1 LINYY
6 YFCPKNKKLMN
17 MKKILLLLTILL
29 SLQFSTV
36 SAQTQIDVNG
46 VTVPRKI
53 EFQGKSLQL
62 NGAGGRSKMWLEVY
76 VQALYLSQLTQ
87 DPQFII
93 DSDTEMAVRIEI
105 TSSMVSSSKLT
116 KAMNTG
122 FEKSAGANLEQLRP
136 RIEQLKSFLS
146 DAITEKDVFIL
157 AYNPLD
163 QNVYVSKNEVLKG
176 KIPGFDFKKAL
187 FGIWLSD
194 KPVDETLKKHLL
206 GQ

>member
-1 LINYY
+1 
-6 YFCPKNKKLMN
+6 MR
-17 MKKILLLLTILL
+17 KILLVLTLLL
-29 SLQFSTV
+29 SLQFSEV
-36 SAQTQIDVNG
+36 SAQTHLEVNG

-53 EFQGKSLQL
+53 EFQGKTLQL

-76 VQALYLSQLTQ
+76 VQALYLSQLSQ

-93 DSDTEMAVRIEI
+93 DSDTEMAIRIEI
-105 TSSMVSSSKLT
+105 TSSMVSSNKLT

-122 FEKSAGANLEQLRP
+122 FEKSAGSNLEELRP
-136 RIEQLKSFLS
+136 RIEQLKSYLS
-146 DAITEKDVFIL
+146 DAITEKDVFVL

-163 QNVYVSKNEVLKG
+163 QNVYVTKNEILKG
-176 KIPGFDFKKAL
+176 KIQGFDFKKAL

>member
-1 LINYY
+1 
-6 YFCPKNKKLMN
+6 
-17 MKKILLLLTILL
+17 MKKILLFLTLLL

-53 EFQGKSLQL
+53 EFLGKTLQL
-62 NGAGGRSKMWLEVY
+62 NGAGGRSKMWMEVY

-93 DSDTEMAVRIEI
+93 DSDTEMAIRIEI
-105 TSSMVSSSKLT
+105 TSSMVSSNKLT

-122 FEKSAGANLEQLRP
+122 FEKSAGAQLEQLRP
-136 RIEQLKSFLS
+136 RIEQLKSYLS

>member
-1 LINYY
+1 
-6 YFCPKNKKLMN
+6 
-17 MKKILLLLTILL
+17 MKKILLLFTFLL

-36 SAQTQIDVNG
+36 SAQTHLEVNG

-53 EFQGKSLQL
+53 EFQNKTLQL

-76 VQALYLSQLTQ
+76 VQALYLSQLSQ
-87 DPQFII
+87 DPKFII
-93 DSDTEMAVRIEI
+93 DSDTEMAIRIEI
-105 TSSMVSSSKLT
+105 TSSMVSSNKLT
-116 KAMNTG
+116 KAMNAG
-122 FEKSAGANLEQLRP
+122 FEKSAGSNLEELRP
-136 RIEQLKSFLS
+136 RIEDFKKLLS

-157 AYNPLD
+157 AYNPFD
-163 QNVYVSKNEVLKG
+163 QTINVIKNDVVKG

-194 KPVDETLKKHLL
+194 KPVDDTLKKHLL

>member
-1 LINYY
+1 
-6 YFCPKNKKLMN
+6 
-17 MKKILLLLTILL
+17 MKKILLVLTFLL

-36 SAQTQIDVNG
+36 SAQTQLEVNG

-53 EFQGKSLQL
+53 DFQNKTLQL

-76 VQALYLSQLTQ
+76 VQALYLSQLSQ
-87 DPQFII
+87 DPKFII
-93 DSDTEMAVRIEI
+93 DSDTEMAIRIEI
-105 TSSMVSSSKLT
+105 TSSMVSSNKLT

-122 FEKSAGANLEQLRP
+122 FEKSAGSNLEELRP
-136 RIEQLKSFLS
+136 RIEQFKTMLS

-163 QNVYVSKNEVLKG
+163 QTINVIKNDVVKG
-176 KIPGFDFKKAL
+176 KVTGFDFKQAL

-206 GQ
+206 GI

>member
-1 LINYY
+1 
-6 YFCPKNKKLMN
+6 
-17 MKKILLLLTILL
+17 MKKILLLLTVLL

-136 RIEQLKSFLS
+136 KIEQLKSYLS
-146 DAITEKDVFIL
+146 DAITEKDVFVL

>member
-1 LINYY
+1 
-6 YFCPKNKKLMN
+6 
-17 MKKILLLLTILL
+17 MKKILLLLTLLL

-36 SAQTQIDVNG
+36 SVQTQLEVNG

-53 EFQGKSLQL
+53 EFQSKSLQL

-76 VQALYLSQLTQ
+76 VQALYLSQLSQ

-93 DSDTEMAVRIEI
+93 DSDTEMAIRSEI
-105 TSSMVSSSKLT
+105 TSSMVSSNKLT

-122 FEKSAGANLEQLRP
+122 FEKSAGSNLEQLRP
-136 RIEQLKSFLS
+136 RIEQFKTYLS

-157 AYNPLD
+157 FYNPLD
-163 QNVYVSKNEVLKG
+163 QTVNVYKNEVLKG
-176 KIPGFDFKKAL
+176 KVQGFDFKKAL

-206 GQ
+206 GI

>member
-1 LINYY
+1 
-6 YFCPKNKKLMN
+6 
-17 MKKILLLLTILL
+17 MKKILLLLTFLL
-29 SLQFSTV
+29 SLQFSTI
-36 SAQTQIDVNG
+36 SAQTQLEVNG

-76 VQALYLSQLTQ
+76 VQALYLSQLSQ

-93 DSDTEMAVRIEI
+93 DSDTEMAIRIEI
-105 TSSMVSSSKLT
+105 TSSMVSSNKLT

-122 FEKSAGANLEQLRP
+122 FEKSAGRNLAQLRP
-136 RIEQLKSFLS
+136 RIEEFKTFLS

-163 QNVYVSKNEVLKG
+163 QTINVYKNETLKG
-176 KIPGFDFKKAL
+176 KINGFDFKKAL

-206 GQ
+206 GI

>member
-1 LINYY
+1 
-6 YFCPKNKKLMN
+6 
-17 MKKILLLLTILL
+17 MKKTLLLFAFLF

-36 SAQTQIDVNG
+36 SAQTQLEVNG

-53 EFQGKSLQL
+53 EVQNKTMQL

-76 VQALYLSQLTQ
+76 VQALYLSQLSQ
-87 DPQFII
+87 DPKFII

-105 TSSMVSSSKLT
+105 TSSMVSSNKLT

-122 FEKSAGANLEQLRP
+122 FEKSAGSNLEALRP
-136 RIEQLKSFLS
+136 RIEQFKTYLS

-157 AYNPLD
+157 FYNPLD
-163 QNVYVSKNEVLKG
+163 QTVSVIKNDVPKG
-176 KIPGFDFKKAL
+176 KITGFDFKQAL

-206 GQ
+206 GI

>member
-1 LINYY
+1 
-6 YFCPKNKKLMN
+6 MR
-17 MKKILLLLTILL
+17 KILLVLTLLL
-29 SLQFSTV
+29 SLLFSEV
-36 SAQTQIDVNG
+36 SAQTHLEVNG

-53 EFQGKSLQL
+53 EFQSKTLQL

-76 VQALYLSQLTQ
+76 VQALYLSQLSQ

-93 DSDTEMAVRIEI
+93 DSDTEMAIRIEI

-122 FEKSAGANLEQLRP
+122 FEKSAGSNLEELRP
-136 RIEQLKSFLS
+136 RIEQLKSYLS
-146 DAITEKDVFIL
+146 DAITEKDVFVL

-163 QNVYVSKNEVLKG
+163 QNVYVTKNEILKG
-176 KIPGFDFKKAL
+176 KIQGFDFKKAL

>member
-1 LINYY
+1 
-6 YFCPKNKKLMN
+6 

>member
-1 LINYY
+1 
-6 YFCPKNKKLMN
+6 
-17 MKKILLLLTILL
+17 MKKILLLLTVLL

-36 SAQTQIDVNG
+36 SAQTQIEVNG
-46 VTVPRKI
+46 VSVPRKI
-53 EFQGKSLQL
+53 DFQGKSLQL

-105 TSSMVSSSKLT
+105 TSSMVSSNKLT

>member
-1 LINYY
+1 
-6 YFCPKNKKLMN
+6 
-17 MKKILLLLTILL
+17 MKKILLLLTLL
-29 SLQFSTV
+29 FSLQFSTI
-36 SAQTQIDVNG
+36 SAQTQLEVNG

-53 EFQGKSLQL
+53 EFQGKTLQL

-76 VQALYLSQLTQ
+76 VQALYLSQLSQ

-93 DSDTEMAVRIEI
+93 DSDTEMAIRIEI
-105 TSSMVSSSKLT
+105 TSSMVSSNKLT

-122 FEKSAGANLEQLRP
+122 FEKSAGSNLEELRP
-136 RIEQLKSFLS
+136 RIEEFKTFLS

-163 QNVYVSKNEVLKG
+163 QTINVYKNETLKG
-176 KIPGFDFKKAL
+176 KISGFDFKKAL
-187 FGIWLSD
+187 FGIWLSN

-206 GQ
+206 GI

>member
-1 LINYY
+1 
-6 YFCPKNKKLMN
+6 
-17 MKKILLLLTILL
+17 MKKILLLLTFLL
-29 SLQFSTV
+29 SLQFSTI
-36 SAQTQIDVNG
+36 SAQTQLEVNG

-76 VQALYLSQLTQ
+76 VQALYLSQLSQ

-93 DSDTEMAVRIEI
+93 DSDTVMAIRIEI
-105 TSSMVSSSKLT
+105 TSSMVSSNKLT

-122 FEKSAGANLEQLRP
+122 FEKSAGSNLAQLRP
-136 RIEQLKSFLS
+136 RIEEFKTFLS

-163 QNVYVSKNEVLKG
+163 QTINVYKNETLKG
-176 KIPGFDFKKAL
+176 KINGFDFKKAL

-206 GQ
+206 GI

>member
-1 LINYY
+1 
-6 YFCPKNKKLMN
+6 
-17 MKKILLLLTILL
+17 MKKILLLLTLLL

-36 SAQTQIDVNG
+36 SAQTQIEVNG

-53 EFQGKSLQL
+53 EFLGKTLQL
-62 NGAGGRSKMWLEVY
+62 NGAGGRSKMWMEVY

-93 DSDTEMAVRIEI
+93 DSDTEMAIRIEI
-105 TSSMVSSSKLT
+105 TSSMVSSNKLT

-122 FEKSAGANLEQLRP
+122 FEKSAGAQLEQLRP
-136 RIEQLKSFLS
+136 RIEQLKSYLS
-146 DAITEKDVFIL
+146 DAITEKDVFVL

-163 QNVYVSKNEVLKG
+163 QNVYVSKNEVVKG

>member
-1 LINYY
+1 
-6 YFCPKNKKLMN
+6 
-17 MKKILLLLTILL
+17 MKKILLLLTLLL

-53 EFQGKSLQL
+53 DFQGKTLQL

-76 VQALYLSQLTQ
+76 VQALYLSQLSQ
-87 DPQFII
+87 DPKYII

-105 TSSMVSSSKLT
+105 TSSMVSSNKLT

-122 FEKSAGANLEQLRP
+122 FEKSAGSNLESLRP
-136 RIEQLKSFLS
+136 RIEQFKTYLS
-146 DAITEKDVFIL
+146 DPITEKDVFVL
-157 AYNPLD
+157 FYNPLD
-163 QNVYVSKNEVLKG
+163 QSVSVIKNEVSKG
-176 KIPGFDFKKAL
+176 KITGFDFKQAL

-194 KPVDETLKKHLL
+194 KPVDETLKKNLL
-206 GQ
+206 GM

>member
-1 LINYY
+1 
-6 YFCPKNKKLMN
+6 
-17 MKKILLLLTILL
+17 MKKILLLLTLLL

-36 SAQTQIDVNG
+36 SAQTHIDVNG

-53 EFQGKSLQL
+53 EFQNKTLQL

-76 VQALYLSQLTQ
+76 VQALYLSQLSQ

-93 DSDTEMAVRIEI
+93 DSDTEMAIRIEI

-122 FEKSAGANLEQLRP
+122 FEKSAGPQLEQLRP
-136 RIEQLKSFLS
+136 RIEQLKNYLS
-146 DAITEKDVFIL
+146 DVITEKDVFVL

-194 KPVDETLKKHLL
+194 KPVDDTLKKHLL

>member
-1 LINYY
+1 
-6 YFCPKNKKLMN
+6 
-17 MKKILLLLTILL
+17 MKKILLLLTLL
-29 SLQFSTV
+29 FSLQFSTV
-36 SAQTQIDVNG
+36 SAQTQLEVNG

-53 EFQGKSLQL
+53 EFQGKTLQL

-76 VQALYLSQLTQ
+76 VQALYLSQLSQ

-93 DSDTEMAVRIEI
+93 DSDTEMAIRIEI
-105 TSSMVSSSKLT
+105 TSSMVSSNKLT

-122 FEKSAGANLEQLRP
+122 FEKSAGSNLEQLRP
-136 RIEQLKSFLS
+136 RIEEFKTFLS

-163 QNVYVSKNEVLKG
+163 QTINVYKNETLKG

-206 GQ
+206 GI

>member
-1 LINYY
+1 
-6 YFCPKNKKLMN
+6 MR
-17 MKKILLLLTILL
+17 KILLVLTLLL
-29 SLQFSTV
+29 SLQFSEV
-36 SAQTQIDVNG
+36 SAQTHLEVNG

-53 EFQGKSLQL
+53 EFQGKTLQL

-76 VQALYLSQLTQ
+76 VQALYLSQLSQ

-93 DSDTEMAVRIEI
+93 DSDTEMAIRIEI
-105 TSSMVSSSKLT
+105 TSSMVSSNKLT

-122 FEKSAGANLEQLRP
+122 FEKSAGSNLEELRP
-136 RIEQLKSFLS
+136 RIEQLKSYLS
-146 DAITEKDVFIL
+146 DAITEKDVFVL

-163 QNVYVSKNEVLKG
+163 QNVYVSKNEILKG
-176 KIPGFDFKKAL
+176 KIQGFDFKKAL